1 MLILDTQETAQQRL
15 VCITNLE
22 KDLQSYGIEWNEE
35 EVPKEKKPPAK
46 IGLLK
51 GPP

>member
-1 MLILDTQETAQQRL
+1 MLMLDTQETAQQKL

-22 KDLQSYGIEWNEE
+22 KDLQNYGIEWTEE
-35 EVPKEKKPPAK
+35 EVPKGNKPPAK